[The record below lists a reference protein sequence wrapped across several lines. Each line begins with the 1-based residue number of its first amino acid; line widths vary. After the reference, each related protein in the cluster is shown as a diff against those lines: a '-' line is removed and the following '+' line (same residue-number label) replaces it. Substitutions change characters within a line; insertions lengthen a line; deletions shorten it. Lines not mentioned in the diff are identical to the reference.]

1 MLGEEKRKKMKAER
15 LALIRDRYERLVN
28 ERLAKKKLVECGALS
43 MPLLAGESE
52 SKSSLESNVIDGT
65 FVGGAKGVM
74 YKHRHY

>member
-1 MLGEEKRKKMKAER
+1 MLGEEERKKMRAER
-15 LALIRDRYERLVN
+15 LVLIRDRYERLV
-28 ERLAKKKLVECGALS
+28 KKKLGECGALS